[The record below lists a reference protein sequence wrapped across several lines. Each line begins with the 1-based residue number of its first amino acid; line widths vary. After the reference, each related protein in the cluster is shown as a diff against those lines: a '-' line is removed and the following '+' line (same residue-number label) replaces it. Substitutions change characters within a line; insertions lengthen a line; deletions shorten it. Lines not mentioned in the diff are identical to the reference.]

1 MSQQW
6 WQQATSL
13 KPTAM
18 IPTDTIQCNNPG
30 HCLNHPVKPI
40 VEVVPTVLHQDTIAA
55 DTLTIDVADVLP
67 IKKIIDLPA
76 DSIQPVDVSLLSES
90 TYHTIK
96 IHQVR
101 NQPEIEQPMNIDLLC
116 NSLTF
121 TFMLAVAAKYAITCA
136 PSWAQLFNELK
147 QELS

>member
-1 MSQQW
+1 
-6 WQQATSL
+6 
-13 KPTAM
+13 M

-40 VEVVPTVLHQDTIAA
+40 VEVVPTVMHQDPIAA
-55 DTLTIDVADVLP
+55 DTLPIDVADVLP

>member
-1 MSQQW
+1 
-6 WQQATSL
+6 
-13 KPTAM
+13 M

-40 VEVVPTVLHQDTIAA
+40 VEVVPTVMHQDTIAA
-55 DTLTIDVADVLP
+55 DTLPIDVADVLP

-136 PSWAQLFNELK
+136 PSWAQLFKELK

>member
-18 IPTDTIQCNNPG
+18 IPIDTIYCASPG
-30 HCLNHPVKPI
+30 HCPNHPNRPNTKI
-40 VEVVPTVLHQDTIAA
+40 VAKVVAKVDTAHIDTVPMV
-55 DTLTIDVADVLP
+55 DVAPV
-67 IKKIIDLPA
+67 KKIIHYA
-76 DSIQPVDVSLLSES
+76 SDSIQPVDVSLLSES

-101 NQPEIEQPMNIDLLC
+101 NQPEIEEPMNIDLLC

-121 TFMLAVAAKYAITCA
+121 AFMLAVAAKYAITCG
-136 PSWAQLFNELK
+136 PSWASLFNELR

>member
-1 MSQQW
+1 
-6 WQQATSL
+6 
-13 KPTAM
+13 M

-55 DTLTIDVADVLP
+55 DTLPIDVADVLP
-67 IKKIIDLPA
+67 IKKIINLPA

-136 PSWAQLFNELK
+136 PSWGQLFHELK

>member
-1 MSQQW
+1 
-6 WQQATSL
+6 
-13 KPTAM
+13 M

>member
-1 MSQQW
+1 
-6 WQQATSL
+6 
-13 KPTAM
+13 M

-55 DTLTIDVADVLP
+55 DTLTIDVSDVLP

-116 NSLTF
+116 NSITF